1 MPSDPKTHLGVAV
14 DRMPHA
20 VGELSGPLRVSQR
33 AGQALL
39 IRADPKSWRRAVPAV
54 VMKSS
59 NSISPATVTD
69 WHCLINFVA
78 AHMEGYNSVG
88 PLPDVCWRT
97 AWT

>member
-59 NSISPATVTD
+59 NSISPATVTR
-69 WHCLINFVA
+69 LALPEELVA

-88 PLPDVCWRT
+88 PQPDVCWRT